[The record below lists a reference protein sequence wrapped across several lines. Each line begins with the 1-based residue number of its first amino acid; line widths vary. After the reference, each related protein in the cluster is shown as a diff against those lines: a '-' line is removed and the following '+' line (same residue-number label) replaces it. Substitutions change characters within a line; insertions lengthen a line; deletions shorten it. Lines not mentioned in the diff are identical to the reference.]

1 MKRDPDLTRRK
12 LLDAAYVEFAA
23 AGLAGA
29 RVDRIADTAG
39 VNKRMIYAYFGG
51 KEQLFD
57 RVVEYSLTAL
67 VTDVPMDTDDLPA
80 YAGKLFDYLVAHPE
94 RRRLALWRLLE
105 GSAPTNAEIVATA
118 ERTAALD
125 AAFSKRSGFDGK
137 SLLVLLMAIVSAWP
151 NAAPAL
157 ASPAELRK
165 QRATVVD
172 AIRRLFDG

>member
-1 MKRDPDLTRRK
+1 MTY
-12 LLDAAYVEFAA
+12 LLMRGSFSTIWWPIRNDADWPCGDSWREA
-23 AGLAGA
+23 
-29 RVDRIADTAG
+29 
-39 VNKRMIYAYFGG
+39 
-51 KEQLFD
+51 
-57 RVVEYSLTAL
+57 
-67 VTDVPMDTDDLPA
+67 PA
-80 YAGKLFDYLVAHPE
+80 
-94 RRRLALWRLLE
+94 
-105 GSAPTNAEIVATA
+105 NAEIVATA

-137 SLLVLLMAIVSAWP
+137 SLLVFLMAIVSAWP